1 MAYKTEKSKE
11 LFQKAQECLV
21 GGLSS
26 SFHKAP
32 WNDYPIYMD
41 HGKGS
46 KLYDV
51 DGNSYID
58 YLNAFGPNILGFVN
72 ENQTKAVIEQLQ
84 KGTLLAA
91 PNEDLITLCNK
102 LVEYVP
108 CAEKVY
114 GFMNSGSEANM
125 NAFRVARAH
134 TGKKKIVK
142 IEGGYNGSTDEEKV
156 SVEASEESMLGS
168 RENPNKLKH
177 LKGQMYPD
185 NVIIAQFNDLENI
198 EAIFKVQGDEIAA
211 FILEPIMAN
220 AEPVYPEKGFLE
232 RLGGAQEYFGVK
244 PDLACFGKAIGN
256 GYPIS
261 CVVGKEEVLAA
272 ATHSSGTFAAN
283 ALCVAAALA
292 TIRELEKPGFYENL
306 EAKGNKI
313 INGVQ
318 EICKKY
324 GMKCYTR
331 AVGGLWTV
339 LFGTDEPIHDYRDHY
354 KKVDKVTY
362 RKLVQGCMEN
372 GIRLNPW
379 RGRNYVNPA
388 TTDED
393 IEYSLK
399 VFDELLG
406 KIIAGEM

>member
-1 MAYKTEKSKE
+1 M
-11 LFQKAQECLV
+11 
-21 GGLSS
+21 
-26 SFHKAP
+26 
-32 WNDYPIYMD
+32 
-41 HGKGS
+41 
-46 KLYDV
+46 
-51 DGNSYID
+51 
-58 YLNAFGPNILGFVN
+58 
-72 ENQTKAVIEQLQ
+72 
-84 KGTLLAA
+84 
-91 PNEDLITLCNK
+91 
-102 LVEYVP
+102 
-108 CAEKVY
+108 
-114 GFMNSGSEANM
+114 
-125 NAFRVARAH
+125 
-134 TGKKKIVK
+134 
-142 IEGGYNGSTDEEKV
+142 
-156 SVEASEESMLGS
+156 
-168 RENPNKLKH
+168 
-177 LKGQMYPD
+177 
-185 NVIIAQFNDLENI
+185 
-198 EAIFKVQGDEIAA
+198 
-211 FILEPIMAN
+211 
-220 AEPVYPEKGFLE
+220 
-232 RLGGAQEYFGVK
+232 
-244 PDLACFGKAIGN
+244 
-256 GYPIS
+256 
-261 CVVGKEEVLAA
+261 LAA